1 LTHQRPCS
9 NYTVPEQSTGAASE
23 VLPAWI
29 AAFNAR
35 DLSGICNLYA
45 DDAVLW
51 GTFSTSLVT
60 SAQGVREYFERAFTP
75 AMQASAELQDFHLQ
89 SVGSVVV
96 ASGAY
101 MLTANIAG
109 QHRVLPARFTFVL
122 MEGAGSWAIVNHHSS
137 LAPT

>member
-1 LTHQRPCS
+1 M
-9 NYTVPEQSTGAASE
+9 PEQLPVAPSK

-35 DLSGICNLYA
+35 DLGRICNLYA

-51 GTFSTSLVT
+51 GTFSSSLVT
-60 SAQGVREYFERAFTP
+60 SAQGVREYFERAFAP

-109 QHRVLPARFTFVL
+109 QRRVLPARFTFVL
-122 MEGAGSWAIVNHHSS
+122 REEFGSWVVVNHHSS
-137 LAPT
+137 LSPT